1 MRIQK
6 KKQAYFFGIL
16 ISSVKQLSNNVKKV
30 LMKKTLEYFYI
41 FSKLSTSFILLFSL
55 LILGYFFYIS
65 FRNQGVSSDDQANLI
80 NKLSQNEKKLSN
92 LFNKIEITD
101 ASLDEIQKSIKNI
114 TNVDNSEELR
124 LLNQKIE
131 KLYLSFEN
139 LSVNLKEI
147 ETKNVTETNKALN
160 DNISSEVIDKNKL
173 EIAKLVIYKFE
184 NNLDY
189 SDELNILQNFND
201 NNTQHIFE
209 KINLVK
215 LKNYRGNTF
224 LKNIYSQELD
234 LYLKERFNK
243 NYNNFISKSLMNF
256 VAIQPSKKNIIKNN
270 EINLLNEIG
279 ALINEKNYKM
289 SYTKIINIDNYEK
302 FFLET
307 TNQIQ
312 IVNEFKDLINKVH

>member
-1 MRIQK
+1 
-6 KKQAYFFGIL
+6 
-16 ISSVKQLSNNVKKV
+16 
-30 LMKKTLEYFYI
+30 MKKTLEYFYI